1 MSTGWEWEPE
11 TPTPEPEPVSFGDT
25 QVEDVFLGD
34 VSVNGDEV
42 SFGEPEGVTLPPLT
56 EDDKAVFGASQP
68 VGDGE
73 CVVCGAPTFRPP
85 GLTKSGRRK
94 RTPKY
99 CDIHS
104 PNIRVSSERPDFT
117 GVESQLR
124 RIQEELA
131 DDLRLLGTL
140 AGPLFPVTGYYV
152 FEHADPFTVA
162 ILKLAKNNTRV
173 LRILHRAASVAPIY
187 TVAECVA
194 GTAYAVQVDTKKA
207 DPHNTVGRR
216 LGVSR
221 AYDAV
226 YPDSTSSNG
235 SNIAGNGNWNDS
247 TFFAPPPR
255 YGAGVQ

>member
-1 MSTGWEWEPE
+1 MNFLLDDISVGDVSTNGDTDMFGPPVGEFIPDA
-11 TPTPEPEPVSFGDT
+11 PMPEPEDDSLFGDI
-25 QVEDVFLGD
+25 
-34 VSVNGDEV
+34 
-42 SFGEPEGVTLPPLT
+42 
-56 EDDKAVFGASQP
+56 SQP

-73 CVVCGAPTFRPP
+73 CLVCGAPTFRPA
-85 GLTKSGRRK
+85 GLTASGRKK

-99 CDIHS
+99 CDLHARK
-104 PNIRVSSERPDFT
+104 PGVQTERSSFA

-124 RIQEELA
+124 RVQEELA

-152 FEHADPFTVA
+152 FEHADPFTIA

-173 LRILHRAASVAPIY
+173 LRVLHRAAQVAPIY

-194 GTAYAVQVDTKKA
+194 GTAYAIQVDTKKA
-207 DPHNTVGRR
+207 DPHNMVGQR

-226 YPDSTSSNG
+226 YPEEAQTKVN
-235 SNIAGNGNWNDS
+235 GNGNWNDS
-247 TFFAPPPR
+247 SYFAPPPR
-255 YGAGVQ
+255 YGVGVQ